1 MTLPK
6 TSITANSLL
15 HPLRVGLQIFVKDVA
30 DGFFAITHNGFAL
43 LGLALFFA
51 VATLQARPD
60 WRDLGED
67 QLFGWLRA
75 RQELTSSLPGQME
88 ASARATATNPKN
100 LSKPQAAVARWLSR
114 KYKVAPEPISAL
126 VTEAWETGRR
136 TDLDPNLILAVMA
149 IESGFNPFAQS
160 EVGAQGLMQVMTHVH
175 RDKYDRFG
183 GRFAAFDPVANL
195 RVGAKVLKDCI
206 GKAGSVEGGLRFYV
220 GAGNVEGADETGYP
234 ARVLAEMNRLNQVAS
249 GQSVPVLM
257 NNTGNS
263 NSQAAEAKTL
273 RVAAE

>member
-1 MTLPK
+1 MFHQFRLGVK
-6 TSITANSLL
+6 
-15 HPLRVGLQIFVKDVA
+15 IFVRDVA
-30 DGFFAITHNGFAL
+30 DGFFEITHNGFAL

-51 VATLQARPD
+51 IATLQARPD
-60 WRDLGED
+60 LRSLGEE

-75 RQELTSSLPGQME
+75 RQELTSNLPGQME
-88 ASARATATNPKN
+88 ASARATASNPKD

-114 KYKVAPEPISAL
+114 KYKVAQEPVSAI

-136 TDLDPNLILAVMA
+136 TNLDPNLILAVMA

-160 EVGAQGLMQVMTHVH
+160 EVGAQGLMQVMTKVH

-195 RVGAKVLKDCI
+195 RVGAKVLRDCI
-206 GKAGSVEGGLRFYV
+206 DKAGSVEGGLRFYV
-220 GAGNVEGADETGYP
+220 GMSNSEGTEDNGDP
-234 ARVLAEMNRLNQVAS
+234 ARVLAELARLNQVAS
-249 GQSVPVLM
+249 GQSVPMSSTALS
-257 NNTGNS
+257 TTPS
-263 NSQAAEAKTL
+263 AAAESQAL